1 MFSYIRWMVF
11 GWGASGRKGERE
23 REGKRYRRNV
33 KKGREIRV
41 MNTGARGAKVKRGA
55 KDEVE
60 VEVEVVRSEE
70 GHRGLRES
78 CKRRFREQ

>member
-1 MFSYIRWMVF
+1 MGGEREKR
-11 GWGASGRKGERE
+11 RKRE
-23 REGKRYRRNV
+23 REGKRERRNV

-41 MNTGARGAKVKRGA
+41 MKTGARGAKVKRGA